1 VGPAGFMLRRNK
13 FPVDA
18 RGGVARFSRNQAS
31 FEAESEIPVFTSPMM
46 QSQQFV
52 ETWAKLSADQLTRMA
67 ELTAQVGELQAKA
80 LERTCAA
87 IDESARLMK
96 ESLAATTKLTEE
108 WRTIAQAGAAKMVDV
123 AEKAAPAA
131 KA

>member
-1 VGPAGFMLRRNK
+1 VGPAGPMLQCNI

-18 RGGVARFSRNQAS
+18 AGRVARLSPTTAS
-31 FEAESEIPVFTSPMM
+31 YEAESEIPVFTSPMM

-52 ETWAKLSADQLTRMA
+52 ETWAKLSAEQLTRMA